1 MEDEVVLSEGSVC
14 CALLRQVLR
23 EQASSIPHGSMQK
36 LLCFA
41 AAVLA
46 PAPYDLVCRNVHLGV
61 FPITG
66 NYSTKKR

>member
-1 MEDEVVLSEGSVC
+1 MVLSEGSVC
-14 CALLRQVLR
+14 CSLLRHVLR

-46 PAPYDLVCRNVHLGV
+46 PAPDDLVCRHVHWGFFLLLV
-61 FPITG
+61 T
-66 NYSTKKR
+66 TLQKRDRKA